1 MDPRDKPGGD
11 KRRGLDGAP
20 LREAWYYAL
29 PGHALRRGRT
39 LAKIMLG
46 EPVLLGRDRDGVV
59 FALRDLCPHRAMPLS
74 FGRFD
79 GREIE
84 CCYHGWRFGTD
95 GVCTAIPALVEGQ
108 KLTLSRIATR
118 HYPAREVSGNIWVYF
133 GDNPDAAPAIPA
145 IEGFGG
151 DTSPQ
156 VAESVRFDA
165 AYDHAVI
172 GLMDPAH
179 VPFVH
184 RSWFWRTGRA
194 FAEKEKRFAPSPHGF
209 TMERHQTSGNSRAY
223 KLLGGGPMAT
233 DIAFALPGVRIEHTS
248 VGRHTLVNMTA
259 MTPID
264 DKTVELNNCLYW
276 TMPWLAPLKPVLL
289 PFIRMFLGQDKD
301 ALGRQTEGLKYDPQL
316 MLVGDADLQ
325 ARWYYRLKREYL
337 AARAENRPFVNPVET
352 RTLRWRS

>member
-1 MDPRDKPGGD
+1 MDDTAP
-11 KRRGLDGAP
+11 P
-20 LREAWYYAL
+20 LREAWYYAV
-29 PGHALRRGRT
+29 PSARLRRGKT
-39 LAKIMLG
+39 LAKVMLG
-46 EPVLLGRDRDGVV
+46 EPVLLGRDREGAA

-84 CCYHGWRFGTD
+84 CRYHGWRFRTD

-108 KLTLSRIATR
+108 QLNLDRIAAQR
-118 HYPAREVSGNIWVYF
+118 YPLREVDGNIWVYF
-133 GDNPDAAPAIPA
+133 GKEPEAAPSIPEA
-145 IEGFGG
+145 ATFGA
-151 DTSPQ
+151 DAVPR
-156 VAESVRFDA
+156 VAESVRFSA

-184 RSWFWRTGRA
+184 RSWFWRSGRA
-194 FAEKEKRFAPSPHGF
+194 FAEKEKRFAPTGHGF
-209 TMERHQTSGNSRAY
+209 TMVRHATSTNSRAY
-223 KLLGGGPMAT
+223 KLLGAGEMET
-233 DIAFALPGVRIEHTS
+233 EIAFALPGVRIERTR
-248 VGRHTLVNMTA
+248 VGRHHLVNMTA

-264 DKTVELNNCLYW
+264 DATVELNNCLYW
-276 TMPWLAPLKPVLL
+276 TMPWLAPLRPVLL
-289 PFIRMFLGQDKD
+289 PFIRKFLGQDRD
-301 ALGRQTEGLKYDPQL
+301 AFGRQSEGLKYGPQL

-337 AARAENRPFVNPVET
+337 AARAANRPFENPVEA